1 MNDDSPEKLSDL
13 VRALNLI
20 PYFQSHPG
28 RTLFEAARDLGREP
42 QELMGDLARLHCTGV
57 GARPEELIDLTYSYT
72 NVQIREDQG
81 VGRVLRL
88 TPTEAGTLLLTLEA
102 LEATPGLIDAS
113 AVESAAAKL
122 RAIMDDKAAAVYD
135 TISEVD
141 PEESAVQQI
150 VAEAL
155 QRRRRLRLTYFS
167 ASSNIST
174 TRVVDPAKVIVRDG
188 EPYVIAWEHGSGHRT
203 FRLDRMTGVELLDDA
218 ADPHSEE
225 LGGKEGFGF
234 THTAELLIR
243 ADATWLAEYHDITLG
258 QDRGDGWVQAV
269 MPYGSRQ
276 WLRRFAIAQGDRL
289 TVVRP
294 SSLAQEV
301 AERAEA
307 GLRGYDEPTRS
318 GRIALNTEE
327 R

>member
-20 PYFQSHPG
+20 PYFQAHPG
-28 RTLFEAARDLGREP
+28 RTLFEASRDLGREP

-57 GARPEELIDLTYSYT
+57 GASPEELIDLTYSYT
-72 NVQIREDQG
+72 NVHVREDQG

-102 LEATPGLIDAS
+102 LESTPGLIDAS

-122 RAIMDDKAAAVYD
+122 RDIMDDKAVAVYD

-141 PEESAVQQI
+141 PEESAVQQT

-167 ASSNIST
+167 ASSNAST
-174 TRVVDPAKVIVRDG
+174 TRTVDPAQLVVRDG
-188 EPYVIAWEHGSGHRT
+188 EPYLIAWEEGQGHRT

-218 ADPHSEE
+218 AEPHSAE
-225 LGGKEGFGF
+225 LDGREGFGF
-234 THTAELLIR
+234 THTAKLLLR
-243 ADATWLAEYHDITLG
+243 TDATWLAEYHDITLG
-258 QDRGDGWVQAV
+258 RDRGDGWVEAA

-276 WLRRFAIAQGDRL
+276 WLMRFAIAQGDRL

-294 SSLAQEV
+294 SSLAEDV
-301 AERAEA
+301 SRRAEA
-307 GLRGYDEPTRS
+307 GLKRYDEPTSS
-318 GRIALNTEE
+318 GRVTRNTEE